1 MGKVS
6 MSDCSKSIEVRGIEM
21 EKNCSLCHAKFE
33 YKDEGISGYFGLLKV
48 DFCDFCLACMGA
60 MHESLKVLLGE
71 EE

>member
-1 MGKVS
+1 VN
-6 MSDCSKSIEVRGIEM
+6 EV
-21 EKNCSLCHAKFE
+21 EKRCTLCHSKFE

-60 MHESLKVLLGE
+60 MHESLKVLVGE